1 MMSNKKNNQ
10 PLKITFFGA
19 PHFSGEILKFLI
31 KNNFTPQLI
40 ITHPD
45 QSIGRKKILTPTKT
59 KTIAKKNNISIKEF
73 NSLDHKAI
81 KYFQTNPPDLI
92 ITASYGLIIPP
103 EIINSAKFG
112 ALNVHPSLL
121 PRLRGATP
129 IQTTLLQGSQTTSS
143 TIMLMDAGMDTGDI
157 IAQKQSPISPTDTY
171 PKLEQKLIKLST
183 ELLLPILENI
193 QKTRQKPVGKQQNNS
208 QATFTKLI
216 KKQDG
221 LIDWNKSAQEIYNQW
236 RAFYDWP
243 KINTFYKQQ
252 KLTLTEIEIFS
263 KDAIINDVNI
273 VASGTVFKNEN
284 KEILV
289 QTGEG
294 QIKINKL
301 QLAGKEALN
310 ISDFLNGQPQFIGT
324 NLAK

>member
-1 MMSNKKNNQ
+1 MSGKKNNR
-10 PLKITFFGA
+10 PLKIIFFGA

-31 KNNFTPQLI
+31 ENNFPPQLV

-45 QSIGRKKILTPTKT
+45 QPVGRKKILTPTESK
-59 KTIAKKNNISIKEF
+59 IISRENNIPVKEF
-73 NSLDHKAI
+73 SSLNNKEI
-81 KYFQTNPPDLI
+81 KYFQAYSPDLI
-92 ITASYGLIIPP
+92 ITASYGLIVPP

-112 ALNVHPSLL
+112 ALNIHPSLL
-121 PRLRGATP
+121 PKLRGATP
-129 IQTTLLQGSQTTSS
+129 IQTALLRGSKITGS

-157 IAQKQSPISPTDTY
+157 VAQKQLPIAPEDTY
-171 PKLEQKLIKLST
+171 PKLEQKLINLST
-183 ELLLPILENI
+183 KLLLPILENI
-193 QKTRQKPVGKQQNNS
+193 KKTKQRPIGQKQDDSK
-208 QATFTKLI
+208 ATFTKLI

-221 LIDWNKSAQEIYNQW
+221 LIDWRRSAQEIYNQW

-243 KINTFYKQQ
+243 KIHTFYKGQ

-263 KDAIINDVNI
+263 KSAIINDVNI

-301 QLAGKEALN
+301 QLAGKQELN
-310 ISDFLNGQPQFIGT
+310 ILDFVNGQPQFIDT
-324 NLAK
+324 NLSG